1 MKIFKFF
8 ITKIMFTKP
17 VFIISMTV
25 LLFLV
30 NYFAF
35 IGSRSIIS
43 TLQGYQEIQ
52 VLNKKGS
59 YIANLDP
66 NSDINTDKINKKDTQ
81 KIYNYLNKNYNYA
94 FQADG
99 FVTELANNYDMEETL
114 NYINE
119 AAYNLNQYDFPQ
131 NNKLYFNY
139 DHNKDDIPVVVGPGI
154 AESYPIGTSMK
165 IQDSVLNRALELKVN
180 GVLNSNTHRSNFYAP
195 NSKNYYNFSI
205 FVPANKRFIND
216 SNVDLQL
223 NGLMDLVLLESTKK
237 DAENISKY
245 VEENLNI
252 KLNFFSQ
259 KENFQYF
266 ERYYINSIKII
277 GLLMFILIVILL
289 LLALWNISTSI
300 KLMTKEFTI
309 NLLVGMSYARL
320 RTIFYYY
327 FGLLFLINIMIIF
340 LITLYSRY
348 QVWLEKDAIF
358 ATYGTFGLI
367 DIDWIALLI
376 VTLIDIVIGIIIVEL
391 SIKKLKKIP
400 ISLGV
405 LQ

>member
-1 MKIFKFF
+1 
-8 ITKIMFTKP
+8 
-17 VFIISMTV
+17 
-25 LLFLV
+25 
-30 NYFAF
+30 
-35 IGSRSIIS
+35 
-43 TLQGYQEIQ
+43 
-52 VLNKKGS
+52 
-59 YIANLDP
+59 
-66 NSDINTDKINKKDTQ
+66 
-81 KIYNYLNKNYNYA
+81 
-94 FQADG
+94 
-99 FVTELANNYDMEETL
+99 
-114 NYINE
+114 
-119 AAYNLNQYDFPQ
+119 
-131 NNKLYFNY
+131 
-139 DHNKDDIPVVVGPGI
+139 
-154 AESYPIGTSMK
+154 
-165 IQDSVLNRALELKVN
+165 
-180 GVLNSNTHRSNFYAP
+180 
-195 NSKNYYNFSI
+195 
-205 FVPANKRFIND
+205 
-216 SNVDLQL
+216 
-223 NGLMDLVLLESTKK
+223 
-237 DAENISKY
+237 
-245 VEENLNI
+245 
-252 KLNFFSQ
+252 
-259 KENFQYF
+259 
-266 ERYYINSIKII
+266 
-277 GLLMFILIVILL
+277 MFILIVILL